1 MKKFSTFICIALAAI
16 FFLLQT
22 NSSIA
27 QCLAP
32 SMNFA
37 DPVLVSGT
45 DGAENAQYKFSSV
58 TPGVDAFITIKE
70 IVGGAS
76 LTSIDDNTFGYSRA
90 WQPVVR
96 TSTVPG
102 VSESYINFTLEYL
115 DSADGNKH
123 IYNCAQISFIDVD
136 GDNMHVRELV
146 GSSDYSNYALSNVS
160 TLTMTMEGSLLKAV
174 GPIMN
179 FAGIDTG
186 AYVTNINFRY
196 TNKDKINE
204 LRIGSITEPGFMD
217 QNRYTCVYFKQILIP
232 NVIILPVE
240 NVKLD
245 ASLTGSNVLLKWQ
258 VDHTI
263 SHVSYIIERSLN
275 GTEFTTMA
283 VMLDGVNAGNLKT
296 YQAKDN
302 ISDIKSSMV
311 YYRVKQTDINGK
323 TTYSSVAAV
332 RLQAEKNMEVKI
344 SPNPFSEKIT
354 MQFFSGES
362 GSAEVMLLSITGIP
376 VFTKKYNMVKGNN
389 SIVVD
394 GISSLTRGMYMARIS
409 INGKV
414 VQNQK
419 IIK

>member
-1 MKKFSTFICIALAAI
+1 MKTFFTFICVVLTAI
-16 FFLLQT
+16 FLSLHT
-22 NSSIA
+22 NNVIA
-27 QCLAP
+27 QCVAP

-45 DGAENAQYKFSSV
+45 AAAENAVYKFSSV

-96 TSTVPG
+96 TSTVTG
-102 VSESYINFTLEYL
+102 VSESYINFRVEYK
-115 DSADGNKH
+115 DSADGEKH
-123 IYNCAQISFIDVD
+123 KYNCSMISFIDVD

-146 GSSDYSNYALSNVS
+146 GSSDYSSYALSNVS

-179 FAGIDTG
+179 FAGIDTS

-196 TNKDKINE
+196 TDNDKINE
-204 LRIGSITEPGFMD
+204 LRIGSITEPGFTD

-240 NVKLD
+240 HLNLE
-245 ASLTGSNVLLKWQ
+245 ANLTGSNVLLKWQ
-258 VDHTI
+258 VDNDI
-263 SHVSYIIERSLN
+263 SNVSYIIERSLN
-275 GTEFTTMA
+275 GKEFTTLA
-283 VMLDGVNAGNLKT
+283 IMLDGISAGKLKT
-296 YQAKDN
+296 FQAKDN
-302 ISDIKSSMV
+302 ISALNSSMV
-311 YYRVKQTDINGK
+311 YYRVKQTGINGK

-354 MQFFSGES
+354 MQFFSSES
-362 GSAEVMLLSITGIP
+362 GSAEVMLLTITGMP

-394 GISSLTRGMYMARIS
+394 GISRLSKGMYMARIS